1 MATKECPIK
10 DDIKQV
16 SNLLIQSLTPK
27 ALVQGKETDTT
38 HIFRSLKNTERVYK
52 NKTAHKVRE
61 LEKEKPGDFSI
72 LRPFV
77 SGKLY
82 YDSFYESGNCFLY
95 HY

>member
-1 MATKECPIK
+1 MNGDETK
-10 DDIKQV
+10 
-16 SNLLIQSLTPK
+16 
-27 ALVQGKETDTT
+27 TT

-52 NKTAHKVRE
+52 NKTAMKVRE

-82 YDSFYESGNCFLY
+82 YDSFYESGKLL
-95 HY
+95 